1 MTSATDRSDD
11 AWWGSLDGIG
21 FLLSCYDIWSATP
34 EGGGI
39 CGLGAERNGAVRS
52 ES

>member
-21 FLLSCYDIWSATP
+21 FLLNCYDIWSATP
-34 EGGGI
+34 EAAAA
-39 CGLGAERNGAVRS
+39 CGRGADRAAAGMPER
-52 ES
+52 